1 MSPRIPRRGI
11 TLMEVLIAIGILAV
25 GLTSVVS
32 LVPAGQSQ
40 AARAV
45 ILDRAAATVAN
56 GLQDAVTY
64 GLTRPDS
71 ISIDPRDVFP
81 LIPQVPGQPRVE
93 GQVLVFDPVLQRA
106 GVAANAVF
114 PNAAGAFLK
123 TAGIYAQASTPAG
136 TPSWQ
141 VLQLLG
147 QGRDDLLVSP
157 GAGPDDPPVNRYDA
171 NDIRLF
177 NGRMSCLFSVARAD
191 NVLTTPPA
199 AGDVA
204 KLTVVAFHNRNL
216 VEPAA
221 SWLPV
226 LFDGVRLTISL
237 ADIPSGRTLK
247 EIIRPGAVIYDPN
260 KMLAANQYLRWSQVL
275 MASIDDTALQPT
287 VYVTFASP
295 PPIVND
301 IDRDGVVDGTLLPL
315 RILLDSVG
323 MAEQMVV
330 LEGSGAYSK

>member
-1 MSPRIPRRGI
+1 
-11 TLMEVLIAIGILAV
+11 MEVLIAIGILAV

-71 ISIDPRDVFP
+71 VTFDANGSGPVW
-81 LIPQVPGQPRVE
+81 
-93 GQVLVFDPVLQRA
+93 VFDPVVQRA
-106 GVAANAVF
+106 GVAANTVF

-123 TAGIYAQASTPAG
+123 TAGIYSQASTPAG

-171 NDIRLF
+171 NGIRLF

-191 NVLTTPPA
+191 NVLTSSPGP
-199 AGDVA
+199 GDVA

-216 VEPAA
+216 VEPDAG
-221 SWLPV
+221 WLPV
-226 LFDGVRLTISL
+226 LFDGVKLTISP

-295 PPIVND
+295 PPTA
-301 IDRDGVVDGTLLPL
+301 GATLPL

>member
-1 MSPRIPRRGI
+1 MTTRFPRRGITLPAHRGI

-40 AARAV
+40 AARAL
-45 ILDRAAATVAN
+45 ILDRGASMVAN

-71 ISIDPRDVFP
+71 VMFDANGSGPVW
-81 LIPQVPGQPRVE
+81 
-93 GQVLVFDPVLQRA
+93 VFDPVVQRDA
-106 GVAANAVF
+106 GATVLTSAIF

-123 TAGIYAQASTPAG
+123 PAGIYSQPSNPAG
-136 TPSWQ
+136 NPSWQ

-147 QGRDDLLVSP
+147 QGRDDLIVSP
-157 GAGPDDPPVNRYDA
+157 GAGSDDPPVNRFDP
-171 NDIRLF
+171 NGIRLF

-191 NVLTTPPA
+191 NVLTTSPG

-216 VEPAA
+216 ADPSAG
-221 SWLPV
+221 WLPV
-226 LFDGVRLTISL
+226 TFDGTTLTL
-237 ADIPSGRTLK
+237 GGAVPDKRTLK
-247 EIIRPGAVIYDPN
+247 EIIRPGVVIYDPN
-260 KMLAANQYLRWSQVL
+260 KTDATNQYLRWSQVL
-275 MASIDDTALQPT
+275 MASVDSADGS

-295 PPIVND
+295 PPTVKVQ
-301 IDRDGVVDGTLLPL
+301 GALPL
-315 RILLDSVG
+315 QLLLDSIG

-330 LEGSGAYSK
+330 LEGPGAYSK

>member
-1 MSPRIPRRGI
+1 
-11 TLMEVLIAIGILAV
+11 MEVLIAIGILAV

-81 LIPQVPGQPRVE
+81 SVPQVPGQPTVV
-93 GQVLVFDPVLQRA
+93 GQVLVFDPVVQRA
-106 GVAANAVF
+106 GVAANTVF

-123 TAGIYAQASTPAG
+123 TAGVYAQASTPAG

-147 QGRDDLLVSP
+147 QGRDDVLVSP
-157 GAGPDDPPVNRYDA
+157 GAGADDPPVNRFDP
-171 NDIRLF
+171 NNGIRLF
-177 NGRMSCLFSVARAD
+177 NGRMTCLFSVARAD
-191 NVLTTPPA
+191 NVLTTSPA

-221 SWLPV
+221 GWLPV
-226 LFDGVRLTISL
+226 LFDGVKLTISQ

-260 KMLAANQYLRWSQVL
+260 KTEKDNANGLGQYLRWSQVL
-275 MASIDDTALQPT
+275 MASIDDTVPQPT

-295 PPIVND
+295 PPVIND
-301 IDRDGVVDGTLLPL
+301 NNRDGVIDGALLPL

-330 LEGSGAYSK
+330 LEGSGPYSK

>member
-1 MSPRIPRRGI
+1 MTTRFPRRGITLHPHRGI

-40 AARAV
+40 AARAL
-45 ILDRAAATVAN
+45 ILDRGASMVAN

-71 ISIDPRDVFP
+71 VMFDSNGSGPVW
-81 LIPQVPGQPRVE
+81 
-93 GQVLVFDPVLQRA
+93 VFDPVVQRDA
-106 GVAANAVF
+106 GATVLTSAIF

-123 TAGIYAQASTPAG
+123 PAGIYSQPSNPAG
-136 TPSWQ
+136 NPSWQ
-141 VLQLLG
+141 ILQLLG

-157 GAGPDDPPVNRYDA
+157 GAGSDDPPVNRFDP
-171 NDIRLF
+171 NGIRLF

-191 NVLTTPPA
+191 NVLTTSPG

-216 VEPAA
+216 ADPGAG
-221 SWLPV
+221 WLPV
-226 LFDGVRLTISL
+226 TFDGTTLTL
-237 ADIPSGRTLK
+237 QGAVPDKRTLK
-247 EIIRPGAVIYDPN
+247 EIIRPGVVIYDPN
-260 KMLAANQYLRWSQVL
+260 KTDANNANGLGQYLRWSQVL
-275 MASIDDTALQPT
+275 MASVDSADGS

-295 PPIVND
+295 PPFIND
-301 IDRDGVVDGTLLPL
+301 SNRDGVVDGALLPL

-330 LEGSGAYSK
+330 LEGSGPYSK

>member
-1 MSPRIPRRGI
+1 
-11 TLMEVLIAIGILAV
+11 
-25 GLTSVVS
+25 
-32 LVPAGQSQ
+32 
-40 AARAV
+40 
-45 ILDRAAATVAN
+45 
-56 GLQDAVTY
+56 
-64 GLTRPDS
+64 
-71 ISIDPRDVFP
+71 
-81 LIPQVPGQPRVE
+81 
-93 GQVLVFDPVLQRA
+93 
-106 GVAANAVF
+106 
-114 PNAAGAFLK
+114 
-123 TAGIYAQASTPAG
+123 
-136 TPSWQ
+136 

-171 NDIRLF
+171 NGIRLF

-191 NVLTTPPA
+191 NTLTTSPGP
-199 AGDVA
+199 GDVA

-216 VEPAA
+216 VEPNAG
-221 SWLPV
+221 WLPV
-226 LFDGVRLTISL
+226 LFDGVKLTISQ

-260 KMLAANQYLRWSQVL
+260 KTDPNNANSLGQYLRWSQVL
-275 MASIDDTALQPT
+275 MASIDDTAPQPT

-295 PPIVND
+295 PPSSG
-301 IDRDGVVDGTLLPL
+301 RALPL

>member
-1 MSPRIPRRGI
+1 MPPRIPFRGITLHPRHGI

-40 AARAV
+40 AARAL
-45 ILDRAAATVAN
+45 ILDRGASMVAN

-81 LIPQVPGQPRVE
+81 LIPQVPGQPNVV
-93 GQVLVFDPVLQRA
+93 GQVLVFDPVVQRA
-106 GVAANAVF
+106 GVAANTVL

-123 TAGIYAQASTPAG
+123 PAGIYSQPSNQAG
-136 TPSWQ
+136 NPSWQ

-147 QGRDDLLVSP
+147 QGRDDLIVSP
-157 GAGPDDPPVNRYDA
+157 GAGPDDPPVNRYDP
-171 NDIRLF
+171 NGIRLF

-191 NVLTTPPA
+191 NVLTTSPG

-216 VEPAA
+216 SDPSAG
-221 SWLPV
+221 WLPV
-226 LFDGVRLTISL
+226 TFDGTTLTL
-237 ADIPSGRTLK
+237 GGAVPDNRTLK
-247 EIIRPGAVIYDPN
+247 EIIRPGVVIYDPN
-260 KMLAANQYLRWSQVL
+260 KTDATNQYLRWSQVL
-275 MASIDDTALQPT
+275 MASVDSADGS

-295 PPIVND
+295 PPTA
-301 IDRDGVVDGTLLPL
+301 GGALPL

-330 LEGSGAYSK
+330 LEGSGPYSK

>member
-1 MSPRIPRRGI
+1 MPPRIPRRGITLHPRRGI

-40 AARAV
+40 AARAL
-45 ILDRAAATVAN
+45 ILDRGASMVAN

-71 ISIDPRDVFP
+71 VMFDANGSGPVW
-81 LIPQVPGQPRVE
+81 
-93 GQVLVFDPVLQRA
+93 VFDPVVQRDA
-106 GVAANAVF
+106 GATVLTSAIF

-123 TAGIYAQASTPAG
+123 PAGIYSQPSNPAG
-136 TPSWQ
+136 NPSWQ

-147 QGRDDLLVSP
+147 QGRDDILVSP
-157 GAGPDDPPVNRYDA
+157 GAGSDDPPVNRFDG
-171 NDIRLF
+171 NGIRLF

-191 NVLTTPPA
+191 NVLTTSPD

-221 SWLPV
+221 GWLPV
-226 LFDGVRLTISL
+226 LFDGVRLTIFPSVP
-237 ADIPSGRTLK
+237 PSGRTLK

-260 KMLAANQYLRWSQVL
+260 KIDPTNQYLRWSQVL

-287 VYVTFASP
+287 VYGTFASP
-295 PPIVND
+295 PPTIND
-301 IDRDGVVDGTLLPL
+301 SDRNGFVDGTFLPL

>member
-1 MSPRIPRRGI
+1 MTQYFLPLGITLPCRRGI

-71 ISIDPRDVFP
+71 ITFDPNGSGPVW
-81 LIPQVPGQPRVE
+81 
-93 GQVLVFDPVLQRA
+93 VFDPVVQRA
-106 GVAANAVF
+106 GVAANTVF
-114 PNAAGAFLK
+114 PGAAGAMLK
-123 TAGIYAQASTPAG
+123 TAGIYAQASTPPG

-147 QGRDDLLVSP
+147 QGRDDILVSA
-157 GAGPDDPPVNRYDA
+157 GSGPDDPPVTRVDA
-171 NDIRLF
+171 NGIRLF
-177 NGRMSCLFSVARAD
+177 NGRMTSLFSVARAD
-191 NVLTTPPA
+191 NSLTTSPA

-221 SWLPV
+221 GWLPV
-226 LFDGVRLTISL
+226 TFDGEKLLIAP

-247 EIIRPGAVIYDPN
+247 EIVRPGAVIYDPN
-260 KMLAANQYLRWSQVL
+260 KTAAANQYQRWSQIL
-275 MASIDDTALQPT
+275 MASVDSTDGSA
-287 VYVTFASP
+287 YVTFASP
-295 PPIVND
+295 PPTPN
-301 IDRDGVVDGTLLPL
+301 GALPL

>member
-1 MSPRIPRRGI
+1 MTTRFPHSGITLHPRRGI

-40 AARAV
+40 AARAL
-45 ILDRAAATVAN
+45 ILDRGASMVAN

-71 ISIDPRDVFP
+71 VMFDANGSGPVW
-81 LIPQVPGQPRVE
+81 
-93 GQVLVFDPVLQRA
+93 VFDPVVQRDA
-106 GVAANAVF
+106 GATVLTSAIF

-123 TAGIYAQASTPAG
+123 PAGIYSQASNPAG

-147 QGRDDLLVSP
+147 QGRDDILVSP
-157 GAGPDDPPVNRYDA
+157 GTGADDPPVNRFDP
-171 NDIRLF
+171 NGIRLF

-191 NVLTTPPA
+191 NVLTTSPG

-216 VEPAA
+216 ADPGAG
-221 SWLPV
+221 WLPV
-226 LFDGVRLTISL
+226 TFDGTTLTL
-237 ADIPSGRTLK
+237 QGAVPDKRTLK
-247 EIIRPGAVIYDPN
+247 EIIRPGVVIYDPN
-260 KMLAANQYLRWSQVL
+260 KTLATNQYLRWSQVL
-275 MASIDDTALQPT
+275 MASVDSTDGSA
-287 VYVTFASP
+287 YVTFASP
-295 PPIVND
+295 PPTPN
-301 IDRDGVVDGTLLPL
+301 GTLPL

-330 LEGSGAYSK
+330 LEGSGPYSK